1 MSLLQRLMSCEPKS
15 NAEKLSQLPLESRSD
30 LKSKSYERWE
40 GCQMLTEQQQE
51 RTSIFL
57 EIRPRLP

>member
-15 NAEKLSQLPLESRSD
+15 NAEELSRLPLESRSD

-51 RTSIFL
+51 YISFIL
-57 EIRPRLP
+57 EI